1 MRGWTPLFLSPE
13 QPCHSSPSQPWAGG
27 GRFTSNKRL
36 WRAVCLSGADGRHSW
51 DVLRQLST
59 SILQMLLE
67 GEVEMLQ
74 PLETQTLCG
83 SVCVFAIKIGAWL
96 LAYMGTI
103 MSWKK
108 IKPQPWLTWCSP
120 ALNQNYCSPLRIS
133 LMDTASS
140 RRHDLRLAQLR
151 FAVNKDQMF
160 VQLCFWLRPVKK

>member
-13 QPCHSSPSQPWAGG
+13 QPCHSSPSQPWTEG

-36 WRAVCLSGADGRHSW
+36 WRAACLSGADGRHSW

-74 PLETQTLCG
+74 PLETQTLC
-83 SVCVFAIKIGAWL
+83 SCVCVFAIKIGAWL

-108 IKPQPWLTWCSP
+108 NKTPTLAYVMLTSAKSKLLFPSKDLFNGHCQLP
-120 ALNQNYCSPLRIS
+120 A
-133 LMDTASS
+133 S
-140 RRHDLRLAQLR
+140 RPEACT
-151 FAVNKDQMF
+151 VEI
-160 VQLCFWLRPVKK
+160 CC